1 MNVYLQDV
9 TFLPDPKDN
18 KAMLSKI
25 PAWRREKILSFLRPG
40 DRKLSLG
47 AWQLLE
53 KALELN
59 GALAEDVTI
68 DKNGKL
74 QCGNLNFNLSHSVDM
89 VLCVVGDAPIGC
101 DIEKVVDAP
110 FEVAEHYFKPKE
122 RRYIAE
128 GSNDNEK
135 CRRFFRL
142 WTMKESY
149 LKMTGS
155 GMSVSLSHIE
165 VDLNTFTLLYD
176 NIPQPCNL
184 QSFSLG
190 NYEISICEETSVVI

>member
-1 MNVYLQDV
+1 
-9 TFLPDPKDN
+9 
-18 KAMLSKI
+18 
-25 PAWRREKILSFLRPG
+25 
-40 DRKLSLG
+40 
-47 AWQLLE
+47 
-53 KALELN
+53 
-59 GALAEDVTI
+59 
-68 DKNGKL
+68 
-74 QCGNLNFNLSHSVDM
+74 M

-128 GSNDNEK
+128 GSNDSEK